1 MGRRNRVDSSDHTSK
16 HEYDPVS
23 MSCVVRSCFIP
34 RGDSTTTIGYRGAI
48 SFIERKRV
56 PSVGPAKDR
65 QVLRKLASVFNNDTV
80 CSLVCFVC
88 AQTHTKTPSANSHI
102 DWHSGGWFASLNK
115 AKETLEANC
124 GYEQWRGIYGSQK
137 PLDVYGPGQ
146 HKDAPLEEWCLEV
159 DLCPAVCSIIHVD
172 VDFMFF

>member
-102 DWHSGGWFASLNK
+102 DWHSDGWFASLDK

-146 HKDAPLEEWCLEV
+146 HKDAPLEEWCLEL
-159 DLCPAVCSIIHVD
+159 DLRPAGYS
-172 VDFMFF
+172 